1 MEQGRPFTL
10 GETGPQTLGAL
21 AVLQHAVDAQVKDWE
36 TFTRQA
42 TEFHLKNARAWASTA
57 TGQDLATQIDPAL
70 CHGGPLAARR
80 VGLERLQPLHASA
93 LHIAPAALD
102 LG

>member
-42 TEFHLKNARAWASTA
+42 TEFHLKNARAWASIT
-57 TGQDLATQIDPAL
+57 TGQDLATQIDP
-70 CHGGPLAARR
+70 
-80 VGLERLQPLHASA
+80 GLERLQPLHASA
-93 LHIAPAALD
+93 LHIAPATLD